1 MSTKKFTGKLIAV
14 DMYNCSDVII
24 SDVNS
29 AKEQLQHACNAFAM
43 QPCDIIIRKE
53 EEQSEY
59 SLFAICKQGHVTL
72 HVYPEL
78 GFATA
83 DIFSHLDKAEPENV
97 SKYLRSYFDADK
109 SKITLLDRGDFGTL
123 SDMKPHRRS
132 NVKFIRRTQNL
143 GGKIK
148 NIMMKPR
155 SI

>member
-1 MSTKKFTGKLIAV
+1 MKVKKFTGKLIAV

-24 SDVNS
+24 SDPNA
-29 AKEQLQHACNAFAM
+29 AKEQLQHACNVFAL
-43 QPCDIIIRKE
+43 QPIDIIIRKE

-59 SLFAICKQGHVTL
+59 SLFVICKQGHVTL

-83 DIFSHLDKAEPENV
+83 DVFSCLEGAEPENV
-97 SKYLRSYFDADK
+97 TKYLRSYFDADK

-143 GGKIK
+143 GGKLKDI
-148 NIMMKPR
+148 IMKPR
-155 SI
+155 PI

>member
-1 MSTKKFTGKLIAV
+1 MTTKKFTGKLIAV
-14 DMYNCSDVII
+14 DMYNCSDAII
-24 SDVNS
+24 NNEND
-29 AKEQLQHACNAFAM
+29 AKEQLLHACTTFAL

-53 EEQSEY
+53 DAQSEY

-83 DIFSHLDKAEPENV
+83 DIFSCLENAQPENV
-97 SKYLRSYFDADK
+97 SKYLRTYFDADK

-132 NVKFIRRTQNL
+132 KVKFIRRTQNL
-143 GGKIK
+143 GGKLK
-148 NIMMKPR
+148 NIIMRPR
-155 SI
+155 SL

>member
-14 DMYNCSDVII
+14 DMYNCSAAII
-24 SDVNS
+24 GNETD
-29 AKEQLQHACNAFAM
+29 AKEQLLHACNAFGL
-43 QPCDIIIRKE
+43 QPCDIITRKE
-53 EEQSEY
+53 EGSSEY

-72 HVYPEL
+72 HIYPEL
-78 GFATA
+78 GFVTA
-83 DIFSHLDKAEPENV
+83 DIFSCLEGATPDQV
-97 SKYLRSYFDADK
+97 SKYMRAYFDADK

-148 NIMMKPR
+148 KFFSKPR

>member
-14 DMYNCSDVII
+14 DMYNCSDAII
-24 SDVNS
+24 NNLVD
-29 AKEQLQHACNAFAM
+29 AKAQLQEACTSFGL
-43 QPCDIIIRKE
+43 QPCDIIVRKE

-72 HVYPEL
+72 HVYPEM

-83 DIFSHLDKAEPENV
+83 DVFSCMAGAEPENV
-97 SKYLRSYFDADK
+97 TKYLRTYFDADK

-132 NVKFIRRTQNL
+132 KVKFIRRTQNL
-143 GGKIK
+143 GGKLK
-148 NIMMKPR
+148 KIMMRPR
-155 SI
+155 SL

>member
-24 SDVNS
+24 NNLED
-29 AKEQLQHACNAFAM
+29 AKEQLQHACSAFGL
-43 QPCDIIIRKE
+43 QPCDIVVRKE

-78 GFATA
+78 GFSTA
-83 DIFSHLDKAEPENV
+83 DVFSCLEDAEPENV
-97 SKYLRSYFDADK
+97 AKYLRTYFDADK

-132 NVKFIRRTQNL
+132 KVKFIRRTQNL
-143 GGKIK
+143 GGKLK
-148 NIMMKPR
+148 NIIMRPR
-155 SI
+155 SL

>member
-1 MSTKKFTGKLIAV
+1 MNNKKFTGKLIAV
-14 DMYNCSDVII
+14 DMYNCSAPLIQNMD
-24 SDVNS
+24 D
-29 AKEQLQHACNAFAM
+29 AKEQLQHACNVYAL
-43 QPCDIIIRKE
+43 QPCDIIVRKE

-83 DIFSHLDKAEPENV
+83 DVFSCLASAEPENV
-97 SKYLRSYFDADK
+97 AKYLRTYFDADK

-132 NVKFIRRTQNL
+132 KVRFIRRTQNL
-143 GGKIK
+143 GGRLKR
-148 NIMMKPR
+148 IMMKPR
-155 SI
+155 SL

>member
-1 MSTKKFTGKLIAV
+1 MTTKKFIGKLIAV
-14 DMYNCSDVII
+14 DMYNCSEEII
-24 SDVNS
+24 NNIDA
-29 AKEQLQHACNAFAM
+29 AKEQLQHACTAFAL
-43 QPCDIIIRKE
+43 QPCDIAIHKE

-72 HVYPEL
+72 HVYPEQ
-78 GFATA
+78 GFATV
-83 DIFSHLDKAEPENV
+83 DIFSCLSGAEPENV
-97 SKYLRSYFDADK
+97 SKYLRTYFDADK

-143 GGKIK
+143 GGKLK

>member
-14 DMYNCSDVII
+14 DMYNCSDAII
-24 SDVNS
+24 GDETN
-29 AKEQLQHACNAFAM
+29 AKEQLLQACNNFNL
-43 QPCDIIIRKE
+43 QPCDIVTRKE
-53 EEQSEY
+53 DGNSEY

-72 HVYPEL
+72 HIYPEL
-78 GFATA
+78 GFVTA
-83 DIFSHLDKAEPENV
+83 DIFSCLEGATPENV
-97 SKYLRSYFDADK
+97 SKYMRAYFDADK

-148 NIMMKPR
+148 KLFSKPR

>member
-24 SDVNS
+24 NNLDD
-29 AKEQLQHACNAFAM
+29 AKAQLQQACSSFGL
-43 QPCDIIIRKE
+43 QPCDIIVRKE

-59 SLFAICKQGHVTL
+59 SLFSICKQGHVTL
-72 HVYPEL
+72 HIYPEM

-83 DIFSHLDKAEPENV
+83 DVFSCMEGAEPENV
-97 SKYLRSYFDADK
+97 AKYLRTYFDADK

-132 NVKFIRRTQNL
+132 KVKFIRRTQNL
-143 GGKIK
+143 GGKLK
-148 NIMMKPR
+148 NIIMRPR
-155 SI
+155 SL